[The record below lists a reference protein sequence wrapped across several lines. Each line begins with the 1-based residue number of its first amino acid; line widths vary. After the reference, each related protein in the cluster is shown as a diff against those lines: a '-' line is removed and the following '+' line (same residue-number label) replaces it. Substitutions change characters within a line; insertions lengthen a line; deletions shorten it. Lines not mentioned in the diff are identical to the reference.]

1 MTDPQLQAT
10 LDTLRASFAE
20 RIGARGRNF
29 AQAVRRAGRR
39 LPRKHRAAAAT
50 LVDAERMAANPRLAR
65 LIDAGQIERAVQD
78 LETWLAT
85 QDPRERR
92 KTAIINWA
100 ALIGFYVLATAGLV
114 IAFLV
119 WRGYV

>member
-10 LDTLRASFAE
+10 LDSLRASFAE
-20 RIGARGRNF
+20 RVGARGRTF
-29 AQAVRRAGRR
+29 AAAVRKAGRR
-39 LPRKHRAAAAT
+39 VPRKLRPAAAA
-50 LVDAERMAANPRLAR
+50 LIEAERMAANPRLAR
-65 LIDAGQIERAVQD
+65 LVDAGQVELAARD
-78 LETWLAT
+78 LEIWLAT

-100 ALIGFYVLATAGLV
+100 ALIGFYVLVTAGLV

>member
-1 MTDPQLQAT
+1 M
-10 LDTLRASFAE
+10 DTLRASFAE
-20 RIGARGRNF
+20 RIGARGRDF

-39 LPRKHRAAAAT
+39 VPRKLRPAAAT

-65 LIDAGQIERAVQD
+65 LIDAGRIELAARD

-100 ALIGFYVLATAGLV
+100 ALIGFYVLVTAGLV